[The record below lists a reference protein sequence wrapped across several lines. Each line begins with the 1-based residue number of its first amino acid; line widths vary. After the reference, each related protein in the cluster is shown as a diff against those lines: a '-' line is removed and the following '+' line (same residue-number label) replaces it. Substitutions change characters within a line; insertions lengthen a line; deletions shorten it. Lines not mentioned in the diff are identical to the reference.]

1 MSLSMDQGIPGQMF
15 VSSAMLI
22 PNLLSP
28 QLKDAHLLYLGF
40 TTSML
45 RYVCCWEIDVIL
57 SCEIAMEIK
66 CRMVGLCKREVVHEA
81 DGQVR
86 LLERMH
92 VSQVAKCEI

>member
-1 MSLSMDQGIPGQMF
+1 MDQGIPGQMF

-45 RYVCCWEIDVIL
+45 RYVAAGK
-57 SCEIAMEIK
+57 SM
-66 CRMVGLCKREVVHEA
+66 
-81 DGQVR
+81 
-86 LLERMH
+86 
-92 VSQVAKCEI
+92 